1 VSPLNGWAL
10 TGPNGQLS
18 EVRGPLPEPGPGEV
32 RVRVAGC
39 GLCHTDLGFA
49 FDGVRT
55 RKPLPLVLGH
65 EISGL
70 VEAAGAGAEE
80 VVGRGVVVP
89 AVIPCGECDDCRA
102 GAPMICTRQVMPG
115 NDIDGGFAS
124 HVVVPA
130 RGLCVVPGAGEDF
143 DRPLGASGVTLRHLA
158 VIADAASTPYQA
170 VVRSGLQ
177 PGDLAIVVGLGG
189 VGGYCAQIA
198 RIAGAHVVGLDISPE
213 RLETARE
220 LGCGLALDPRHFS
233 PKDLKAAV
241 ARHAKEV
248 GAPTTR
254 WRLFE
259 CSGSSAGQTTAF
271 GLLVHGAA
279 LSVVGFTMQPVTLR
293 LSNLMAFDAKA
304 IGNWGCEPALYPDIV
319 AMALDG
325 RLAVAPFTEIKPL
338 ADLPAAFQAAHHHS
352 SGRRSVFAP
361 DLPGSPS

>member
-10 TGPNGQLS
+10 TGPNGQLT
-18 EVRGPLPEPGPGEV
+18 EVHGPLPEPGPGEV

-80 VVGRGVVVP
+80 LVGRGVVVP

-177 PGDLAIVVGLGG
+177 PGDVAIVVGLGG
-189 VGGYCAQIA
+189 VGG
-198 RIAGAHVVGLDISPE
+198 SP
-213 RLETARE
+213 
-220 LGCGLALDPRHFS
+220 
-233 PKDLKAAV
+233 
-241 ARHAKEV
+241 
-248 GAPTTR
+248 APTSSASTSAPSASRRPASSGAASRSIRGTSAPRTSSRPSPGTR
-254 WRLFE
+254 RR
-259 CSGSSAGQTTAF
+259 SAPRPRAGGSSSAPGRAPARPPRSASSCTA
-271 GLLVHGAA
+271 
-279 LSVVGFTMQPVTLR
+279 PR
-293 LSNLMAFDAKA
+293 
-304 IGNWGCEPALYPDIV
+304 
-319 AMALDG
+319 
-325 RLAVAPFTEIKPL
+325 
-338 ADLPAAFQAAHHHS
+338 
-352 SGRRSVFAP
+352 
-361 DLPGSPS
+361 SPSSASRCSPSRCGSRT